1 MVKAKGP
8 KKPLGA
14 YMFFSKEKT
23 PELMKKK
30 GLSLMEASKLCGQ
43 MWRELKNK
51 KKYENLN
58 TQDILR
64 YQAELDEGTV
74 KVEKV
79 LGKKRSAPTQ
89 QSASPKAVKK

>member
-1 MVKAKGP
+1 MAKAKGP
-8 KKPLGA
+8 KKPLSP
-14 YMFFSKEKT
+14 YMFYTKEKT

-30 GLSLMEASKLCGQ
+30 GLSLVEASKLCGQ
-43 MWRELKNK
+43 MWKELKNK

-58 TQDILR
+58 AQVILR

-89 QSASPKAVKK
+89 KSVSPKAVKK